1 MIFYQRTGS
10 FFFFGLIF
18 VEQKGTLFFPFK
30 VSLPL
35 SMCSDF
41 FLFLSLE
48 KMLFTAIIRIG
59 VWFILACRARNFLIT
74 CIL

>member
-1 MIFYQRTGS
+1 MIFYQRTVS

-18 VEQKGTLFFPFK
+18 VEQKGTLVFPFK

-41 FLFLSLE
+41 FLFIISRENAVYCHYKNECMVCFSL
-48 KMLFTAIIRIG
+48 
-59 VWFILACRARNFLIT
+59 
-74 CIL
+74 

>member
-1 MIFYQRTGS
+1 MIFCKRTGS

-41 FLFLSLE
+41 FLFIISRENAVYCDYKNECMVCFSL
-48 KMLFTAIIRIG
+48 
-59 VWFILACRARNFLIT
+59 
-74 CIL
+74 

>member
-41 FLFLSLE
+41 FLFIISRENVVYCDYKNWCMVYFSL
-48 KMLFTAIIRIG
+48 
-59 VWFILACRARNFLIT
+59 
-74 CIL
+74 

>member
-1 MIFYQRTGS
+1 MIFCKRRAS

-18 VEQKGTLFFPFK
+18 VEQKGMLVFPFK

-41 FLFLSLE
+41 YLFIISRENAVYCDYKNWCMVYFSL
-48 KMLFTAIIRIG
+48 
-59 VWFILACRARNFLIT
+59 
-74 CIL
+74 